1 MLGHAYALSGKR
13 VEALKIIDQLKE
25 LSSHSYVPPYNIA
38 AVYAGLGDN
47 DRTME
52 WLNRAY
58 AERSFYLPFI
68 KADPHMDA
76 LHSDPRFAEF
86 VKRVGLQP

>member
-1 MLGHAYALSGKR
+1 
-13 VEALKIIDQLKE
+13 
-25 LSSHSYVPPYNIA
+25 
-38 AVYAGLGDN
+38 
-47 DRTME
+47 ME